1 MITSDSNN
9 VKALFKQ
16 ICAGD
21 EQAFRAVFDLYNA
34 ELFRVVIR
42 LTKTQVDAEEIIQEV
57 FISLWISR
65 KQLIKIE
72 EPASYIYRILYNKT
86 SKYLKKE
93 ANQERI
99 IEAAMKYRQLS
110 SNATEQ
116 TVDAN
121 ESQQLIEKALEQLPP
136 QQKIVYI
143 LSQQQGLSNDEIA
156 SQFNISPHT
165 VRSHLSKAIGFIRT
179 YLEDIAIVV
188 ALLATLNNFIST

>member
-9 VKALFKQ
+9 VRALFKQ

-21 EQAFRAVFDLYNA
+21 EQAFRAVFDLYKA

-42 LTKTQVDAEEIIQEV
+42 LTKSQLIAEEIIQEV

-65 KQLIKIE
+65 KQLIKVE

-86 SKYLKKE
+86 SNYLKKE

-99 IEAAMKYRQLS
+99 IEAAMQYRQLS

-116 TVDAN
+116 AVDAN
-121 ESQQLIEKALEQLPP
+121 ESQRLIEQALEQLPP
-136 QQKIVYI
+136 QQKIVYK

-156 SQFNISPHT
+156 SQLNISSHT

-188 ALLATLNNFIST
+188 ALLATLNNFIPT